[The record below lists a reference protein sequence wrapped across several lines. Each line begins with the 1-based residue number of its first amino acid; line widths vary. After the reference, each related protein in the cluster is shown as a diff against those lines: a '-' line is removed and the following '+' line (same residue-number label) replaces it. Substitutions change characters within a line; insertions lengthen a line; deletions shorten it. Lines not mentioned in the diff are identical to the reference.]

1 MSDESQQCQGI
12 TRAGTQCKNN
22 ARPHSSYCHIHQ
34 TLDAAADPKP
44 ATPEQEAFRQLV
56 QELNQV
62 AAEVQA
68 LVEGYTPPPFTPQ
81 GMLALLKE
89 NLHRFTPEAR
99 LQIVRELQQS
109 FEGAS
114 PRDLLD
120 LDTWKGMWFL
130 LNYSVQNQTEP
141 LRESVR
147 QQLMRLPGAA
157 TFADLQQMF
166 EGATPKDLLDIDTW
180 KGMWFLVN
188 YSLQNQ
194 AQQVKRRLLGQ
205 EEEDND

>member
-1 MSDESQQCQGI
+1 MSDQSPQCQAI
-12 TRAGTQCKNN
+12 TRAGSQCKNKT
-22 ARPHSSYCHIHQ
+22 RPGSDYCHAHHYM
-34 TLDAAADPKP
+34 AAETSPKP
-44 ATPEQEAFRQLV
+44 PTPEQEEFRKLV
-56 QELNQV
+56 KELNQV
-62 AAEVQA
+62 AADVQA
-68 LVEGYTPPPFTPQ
+68 LIDGYSPPPFTPQ
-81 GMLALLKE
+81 GMIALLKE
-89 NLHRFTPEAR
+89 NLHRFTPEVR
-99 LQIVRELQQS
+99 REIVRELQQS

-120 LDTWKGMWFL
+120 VDTWKGMWFL
-130 LNYSVQNQTEP
+130 LNYSLQNQTET

-147 QQLMRLPGAA
+147 KQLGRLPGGAA
-157 TFADLQQMF
+157 LVDLQQMF

-205 EEEDND
+205 EDEE

>member
-1 MSDESQQCQGI
+1 MSDEPQQCQAI
-12 TRAGTQCKNN
+12 TRAGTQCKNK
-22 ARPHSSYCHIHQ
+22 ARPHANYCHIHRY
-34 TLDAAADPKP
+34 LAAEAGPRA

-56 QELNQV
+56 EELNQV
-62 AAEVQA
+62 AAEVQT
-68 LVEGYTPPPFTPQ
+68 LVDGYAPPPFTPQ
-81 GMLALLKE
+81 GMIALLKE
-89 NLHRFTPEAR
+89 NLHRFAPEAR
-99 LQIVRELQQS
+99 LEIVRELQQS

-120 LDTWKGMWFL
+120 MDTWKGMWFL

-147 QQLMRLPGAA
+147 QQLNLLPGAA
-157 TFADLQQMF
+157 MLNDLQQMF

-194 AQQVKRRLLGQ
+194 AQQVKRRLFG
-205 EEEDND
+205 EKEGND